1 MLSSLIGLGQL
12 KREMQIPSSLSGEE
26 AGQQVLAYLEQTT

>member
-12 KREMQIPSSLSGEE
+12 KRELTLPSSLSGEE
-26 AGQQVLAYLEQTT
+26 AGKQVLDYLEQTT